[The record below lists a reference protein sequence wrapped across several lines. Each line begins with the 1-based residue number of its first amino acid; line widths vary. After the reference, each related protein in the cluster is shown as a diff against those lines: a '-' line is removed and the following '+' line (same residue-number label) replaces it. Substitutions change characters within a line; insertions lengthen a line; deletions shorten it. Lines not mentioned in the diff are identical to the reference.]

1 MNPNRKA
8 FYPDVII
15 FAVCWSVACFVAGLW
30 MGEERATQ
38 APKVCAK
45 VLGMTPVSSTADT
58 CTYIMGTQGRAY
70 WKYLAVKESKK

>member
-8 FYPDVII
+8 FYPDVIV
-15 FAVCWSVACFVAGLW
+15 FFLCWSIACFVSGLW
-30 MGEERATQ
+30 IGEERSTQ

-45 VLGMTPVSSTADT
+45 VMGMTPVYSTADE

-70 WKYLAVKESKK
+70 WKYLAVKEGRK